1 MKRQQQQQT
10 TTAAPA
16 DDARPVY
23 KPDDEIR
30 GLLDVAR
37 ASLAK
42 AKRSKTIMYEELH
55 QFYMHFAANPTVEVH
70 VPESDWRCASFAEV
84 CAREGFDVRKS
95 VQRMRAMLAER
106 IFVRVVL
113 EDAAPNDVDAAAAM
127 PMSAYDG
134 FVAAIDAQTQG
145 ADWAAWSWATLEAWA
160 RHDDR
165 RALRAA
171 MADVWATAKRRASE
185 TGGYGILSSDLV
197 EAWRDHAASQQPQM
211 PVTNCC

>member
-1 MKRQQQQQT
+1 MEKQQQT
-10 TTAAPA
+10 TMAAPA
-16 DDARPVY
+16 SDTQPAYYKADD
-23 KPDDEIR
+23 DIR

-42 AKRSKTIMYEELH
+42 AKKSKTIMYKELH
-55 QFYMHFAANPTVEVH
+55 KFYVHFAANPTVEVH

-84 CAREGFDVRKS
+84 CAREGFDARKS

-113 EDAAPNDVDAAAAM
+113 GGAAPDDADVAAAL

-165 RALRAA
+165 RALRTA
-171 MADVWATAKRRASE
+171 MADAWETAKRRASE

-197 EAWRDHAASQQPQM
+197 EAWHDRAALQQPQM
-211 PVTNCC
+211 PATNCC